1 MRIGLNALLLG
12 GKPGVRKT
20 GISRYEAQLTAALL
34 ALDGAE
40 EYRIYSAPAEEA
52 ASTHASAVWR
62 APFWPAERPP
72 LRIAWE
78 QTGLVA
84 QAYRDRIDLLHGM
97 AFVTPPAWRG
107 PSVVTIHDL
116 DFMKGEGNAPT
127 RRKLYLSTMTRQSVK
142 RAGRVIAISTQTAN
156 DIQEIFGIDAARISI
171 IPLGVTPG
179 MHPLSPEDR
188 AAFRSANDLARPV
201 IFYLGTLEPRK
212 NLPNLLRA
220 FDLIAEETGAELVLG
235 GAVGWLTTELNHA
248 LGRLRWRDRVRLTGF
263 IPETDLAAWM
273 SAADVFAFPS
283 RYEGF
288 GLPPLEAMACGTP
301 VVASTASSLPEVLGD
316 AALLE
321 DPDDIV
327 GIAAALARV
336 LSDPELADDLR
347 RRGFARAQRYTWEQ
361 TARLTREVYREV
373 GSVSSLDGV

>member
-12 GKPGVRKT
+12 GRPGVRKT
-20 GISRYEAQLTAALL
+20 GVSRYEAQLTAALL
-34 ALDGAE
+34 ALDGDE
-40 EYRIYSAPAEEA
+40 EYRVYALPGVDSRL
-52 ASTHASAVWR
+52 SDSSAVWR
-62 APFWPAERPP
+62 APFWPSERPP

-84 QAYRDRIDLLHGM
+84 QAYRDRIELLHGM
-97 AFVTPPAWRG
+97 AFVAPPAWRG

-116 DFMKGEGNAPT
+116 DFMKGEGNAPI

-156 DIQEIFGIDAARISI
+156 DIQDIFGIDPVKISI

-179 MHPLSPEDR
+179 MRPLSPEER
-188 AAFRSANDLARPV
+188 SAFRAANDLTRPT

-212 NLPNLLRA
+212 NLPNLLWA

-235 GAVGWLTTELNHA
+235 GAVGWLTTELNDV
-248 LGRLRWRDRVRLTGF
+248 LSRLRWRDRVRLTGF

-301 VVASTASSLPEVLGD
+301 VIATDVGD
-316 AALLE
+316 SAWLIGDERFIVPPE
-321 DPDDIV
+321 DP
-327 GIAAALARV
+327 GALAEQV
-336 LSDPELADDLR
+336 LRLLNDIEDGLADGATLR
-347 RRGFARAQRYTWEQ
+347 ARIDRELSVE
-361 TARLTREVYREV
+361 RL
-373 GSVSSLDGV
+373 LDRTEAVLLG

>member
-1 MRIGLNALLLG
+1 MRIGLSALLLG
-12 GKPGVRKT
+12 GRPGVRKT
-20 GISRYEAQLTAALL
+20 GVSRYEAQLTAALL

-40 EYRIYSAPAEEA
+40 EYRVYSLPGEDARFNDP
-52 ASTHASAVWR
+52 SAVWR
-62 APFWPAERPP
+62 VPYWPAERPP

-107 PSVVTIHDL
+107 SAVVTIHDL
-116 DFMKGEGNAPT
+116 DFMKGEGNAPA
-127 RRKLYLSTMTRQSVK
+127 RRKLYLSTMTRQSAK
-142 RAGRVIAISTQTAN
+142 RADRVIAISTQTAS
-156 DIQEIFGIDAARISI
+156 DIQEIFGTDRAKISM

-179 MHPLSPEDR
+179 MSPLSPEDR
-188 AAFRSANDLARPV
+188 AAFRAANDLTRPT

-235 GAVGWLTTELNHA
+235 GAVGWLTTELNDA
-248 LGRLRWRDRVRLTGF
+248 LSRLRWRDRVRLTGF

-273 SAADVFAFPS
+273 SSADVFAFPS

-301 VVASTASSLPEVLGD
+301 VVASAASSLPEVLGD

-321 DPDDIV
+321 DPDDID
-327 GIAAALARV
+327 GIGGALARV
-336 LSDPELADDLR
+336 LGEPALSNDLR
-347 RRGFARAQRYTWEQ
+347 TRGFTRAARYSWAE

-373 GSVSSLDGV
+373 RREK